1 MSLKPPSTVNDDT
14 LDLTV
19 RFSASLPD
27 LLLSISLTSQPH
39 ANTSTLKQLIRE
51 HLPAEYNSRR
61 IRLIHSGKALVD
73 DAPLSTSLKRNVS
86 RPPSRA
92 PTPAPYGSQHNES
105 ISSKVKGKTPLR
117 DPPTAAQRIYIHCS
131 IGDVVL
137 SASELSAEQALSQP
151 THQNATTSSSTPAPQ
166 EPDTTPAPRGFDR
179 LLSSGFTPAE
189 ISSLRLQFL
198 NIQSHTHTPNDMP
211 SPNTL
216 RNMEDQWLDNSS
228 SPTSTDTFVGV
239 GGAGGGFTD
248 DETGMIDDVLSGMAM
263 GFFWPIGCLV
273 WGVRE
278 EGIWTK
284 RKRMA
289 VVLGVLL
296 NVGVGLVRY
305 TK

>member
-1 MSLKPPSTVNDDT
+1 
-14 LDLTV
+14 
-19 RFSASLPD
+19 
-27 LLLSISLTSQPH
+27 
-39 ANTSTLKQLIRE
+39 
-51 HLPAEYNSRR
+51 
-61 IRLIHSGKALVD
+61 
-73 DAPLSTSLKRNVS
+73 
-86 RPPSRA
+86 
-92 PTPAPYGSQHNES
+92 
-105 ISSKVKGKTPLR
+105 
-117 DPPTAAQRIYIHCS
+117 
-131 IGDVVL
+131 
-137 SASELSAEQALSQP
+137 
-151 THQNATTSSSTPAPQ
+151 
-166 EPDTTPAPRGFDR
+166 
-179 LLSSGFTPAE
+179 
-189 ISSLRLQFL
+189 
-198 NIQSHTHTPNDMP
+198 MP

-228 SPTSTDTFVGV
+228 SPANATDTIAG
-239 GGAGGGFTD
+239 GGGFTD

>member
-1 MSLKPPSTVNDDT
+1 MSLKSPTTVNDDI

-27 LLLSISLTSQPH
+27 LLLSISLTTQPH
-39 ANTSTLKQLIRE
+39 ANTNTLKQLIRQ
-51 HLPAEYNSRR
+51 HLPAEYAARR
-61 IRLIHSGKALVD
+61 IRLIHSGKALLD
-73 DAPLSTSLKRNVS
+73 DAPLATSLKRTAS

-92 PTPAPYGSQHNES
+92 PTPTPYTSQNGDS
-105 ISSKVKGKTPLR
+105 PSTKLKGKAPAR
-117 DPPTAAQRIYIHCS
+117 DPPAQARIYIHCS

-137 SASELSAEQALSQP
+137 SPSELDAEAFLAAPSRSSLQRPQDASASPDHA
-151 THQNATTSSSTPAPQ
+151 ATV
-166 EPDTTPAPRGFDR
+166 PAPRGFDR
-179 LLSSGFTPAE
+179 LLNAGFSAAE

-198 NIQSHTHTPNDMP
+198 SIQSHTHTPDNMP

-228 SPTSTDTFVGV
+228 STLPSSGDPANAD
-239 GGAGGGFTD
+239 GAGGFAD
-248 DETGMIDDVLSGMAM
+248 DEAGALDDMIFGTAM

-278 EGIWTK
+278 EGIWTRR
-284 RKRMA
+284 RKMA
-289 VVLGVLL
+289 VVVGVLL
-296 NVGVGLVRY
+296 NVGLGIVRY